1 MCGPRPRHFFRQRG
15 ATWRYTG
22 KKDDKSWFDDTE
34 PEDVKFLRETL
45 VKMRSAIK
53 NGLSFDEAA
62 GMISFPDAETKDAAL
77 DDILK
82 VLIGEMHFNGG
93 KPLEELSKT
102 LRVPMPL
109 LNKARAEMM
118 IDVKAAAVEA
128 YYDSIGK
135 KGNA

>member
-1 MCGPRPRHFFRQRG
+1 M
-15 ATWRYTG
+15 ADSG
-22 KKDDKSWFDDTE
+22 KKDNKSWFEDNE
-34 PEDVKFLRETL
+34 PEDVKFLREAL
-45 VKMRSAIK
+45 GKMKAAIK

-62 GMISFPDAETKDAAL
+62 GMITFPDDETKDAVL

-82 VLIGEMHFNGG
+82 VMIGELHFNGG
-93 KPLEELSKT
+93 KTLEDLSKT
-102 LRVPMPL
+102 LRVPMPR

>member
-1 MCGPRPRHFFRQRG
+1 M
-15 ATWRYTG
+15 ADTG
-22 KKDDKSWFDDTE
+22 KKDNKSWFDDTE
-34 PEDVKFLRETL
+34 PEEVKFLREAL
-45 VKMRSAIK
+45 GKMRAAIK

-62 GMISFPDAETKDAAL
+62 GMITFPDADTKDAVL

-93 KPLEELSKT
+93 KTLEDLSKS
-102 LRVPMPL
+102 LRVPMPR

-128 YYDSIGK
+128 YYDSLGK